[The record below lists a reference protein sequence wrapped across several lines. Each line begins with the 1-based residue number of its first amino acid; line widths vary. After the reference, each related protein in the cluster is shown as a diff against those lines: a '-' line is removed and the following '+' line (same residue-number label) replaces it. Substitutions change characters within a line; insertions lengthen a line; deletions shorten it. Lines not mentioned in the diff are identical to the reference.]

1 LKIFR
6 ISSLLIFLSLS
17 SCTHIRYVT
26 KNTIPLAINKYEL
39 HQDHFE
45 ILGERDFY
53 LWGKLPADPHFV
65 DVEQEVMKKGFS
77 AASSIYIEEFQ
88 SPGNWFI
95 TLLTFGLYMPVDYSI
110 RGVGVKPSG
119 N

>member
-1 LKIFR
+1 MKIF
-6 ISSLLIFLSLS
+6 ILSSFFIVS
-17 SCTHIRYVT
+17 SCTHIRYTT
-26 KNTIPLAINKYEL
+26 KNTIPLGIQKYEL
-39 HQDHFE
+39 HQERFE

-53 LWGKLPADPHFV
+53 LWGKIPADPQV
-65 DVEQEVMKKGFS
+65 VNLEQEIMNKGFS
-77 AASSIYIEEFQ
+77 AASSIYVEEFQ
-88 SPGNWFI
+88 SPGNLFI